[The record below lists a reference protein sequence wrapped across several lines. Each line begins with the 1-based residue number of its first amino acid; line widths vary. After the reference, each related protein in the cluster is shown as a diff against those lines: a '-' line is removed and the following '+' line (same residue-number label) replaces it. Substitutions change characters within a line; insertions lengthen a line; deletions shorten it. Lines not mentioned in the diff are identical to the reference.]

1 MEDQA
6 VDGSL
11 AMDSPDIED
20 GVGPQRTKPASEQL
34 VATPVFKKR
43 PWVLRSIVKGTHTAD
58 CKNVTKKF
66 RSRHPCRHP
75 PFSNTIVI
83 SNFSNTAVAH
93 TGALQGYCQHVFLPS
108 ALCTNLSSEV

>member
-43 PWVLRSIVKGTHTAD
+43 PWVLRSIVKGTHTAGLQERNQ
-58 CKNVTKKF
+58 KVPELTP
-66 RSRHPCRHP
+66 RSP
-75 PFSNTIVI
+75 PTV
-83 SNFSNTAVAH
+83 
-93 TGALQGYCQHVFLPS
+93 LQHKL
-108 ALCTNLSSEV
+108 